1 MGRLEKD
8 FLGEREL
15 PEDAYYGIHT
25 LRAMEN
31 FAVSGEK
38 VHPELI
44 CALGV
49 VKQAAA
55 ESNMKLGR
63 LDERLGQAIFQAAG
77 EVASGQWQEFFLVDA
92 FQGGAGTSTNMNANE
107 VIANRA
113 IEILGGVKGDYSL
126 VHPLDH
132 VNMSQSTNDVYPT
145 ALRIAAI
152 RLLLPLA
159 EACANLQGALQR
171 KEEEFAGIL

>member
-77 EVASGQWQEFFLVDA
+77 
-92 FQGGAGTSTNMNANE
+92 
-107 VIANRA
+107 
-113 IEILGGVKGDYSL
+113 
-126 VHPLDH
+126 
-132 VNMSQSTNDVYPT
+132 
-145 ALRIAAI
+145 
-152 RLLLPLA
+152 
-159 EACANLQGALQR
+159 
-171 KEEEFAGIL
+171 